1 MTLLPALRLAAALV
15 AFVALASPA
24 TRAQTAPKALPT
36 PTFDQVQSPEYGLSY
51 QVPTTWHQLRQ
62 GTDTT
67 VALTYLSPDESLMLF
82 VIKMRN
88 AADRYTPAQA
98 LYHLTEKFNVPLNK
112 QYSTRYHQLDF
123 LETTG
128 SGRID
133 GRELRYDALATRHQG
148 HLLLLYVLATPDA
161 FLTHEPELLQV
172 LHSFAPYKAP
182 RPAKA
187 R

>member
-62 GTDTT
+62 STDTT

-88 AADRYTPAQA
+88 AADRFTPAQA

-133 GRELRYDALATRHQG
+133 GRELRYDARVTTHQG
-148 HLLLLYVLATPDA
+148 HTLLVYVYATPEKFALQEPLLHRLLDS
-161 FLTHEPELLQV
+161 LTPVPAHQ
-172 LHSFAPYKAP
+172 APH
-182 RPAKA
+182 R
-187 R
+187 